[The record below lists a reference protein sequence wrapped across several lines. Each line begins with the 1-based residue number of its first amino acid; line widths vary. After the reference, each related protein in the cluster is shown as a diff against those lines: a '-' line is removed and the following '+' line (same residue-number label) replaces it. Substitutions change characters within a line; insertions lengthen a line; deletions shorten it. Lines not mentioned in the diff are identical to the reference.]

1 MCNGFTGMGIFMENL
16 CHYRDC
22 KSSSLCCYRI
32 CKRGIQFH
40 TYLDP
45 DCYRICMLL
54 GCFYCAST
62 YSSTSALIL
71 IFSYVVHNF
80 GHTDKFITD
89 KKHTRPIHYNACIQ
103 RESIRLEYILL
114 EIQYAVCKPI
124 YP

>member
-1 MCNGFTGMGIFMENL
+1 MIILSVRCLIVIKKDWFLQALDFNLECQSPGEDKNIASQDRMCNGFTAMGIFMENL
-16 CHYRDC
+16 CYYRDC

-62 YSSTSALIL
+62 YSSTSALTVPSCVCL
-71 IFSYVVHNF
+71 
-80 GHTDKFITD
+80 
-89 KKHTRPIHYNACIQ
+89 C
-103 RESIRLEYILL
+103 IRL
-114 EIQYAVCKPI
+114 
-124 YP
+124 